1 MATYT
6 PDGFVALLAQPLVSK
21 HLGIVIMYF
30 KRAMVYVASLVS
42 AHEERVVVNIIVTAV
57 NMGEDSNVL
66 PGPIRLID
74 VQEVSW
80 YKVEVL

>member
-1 MATYT
+1 
-6 PDGFVALLAQPLVSK
+6 
-21 HLGIVIMYF
+21 
-30 KRAMVYVASLVS
+30 MVYVASLVS